1 MAHGDRIARRSG
13 PLPPVEEDTLVLE
26 FGLSHRAVLEFLC
39 GDHFRRLTG
48 GCGPPPT
55 AVAAPTFPPAAD
67 RPVSSI
73 QNPAGVSGRTRAP
86 DPSPCLPPD
95 RPVSSF
101 QSPGGRAPSSPA
113 RADPAPCTM
122 DARFR
127 MQRCAPTQ
135 PADFAR
141 AASSPS
147 PQSPA
152 RLGSGDRLYKSPSAR
167 AILHG
172 PFVRRHQW
180 VCSWYLDEMSHTCM
194 RTCPTVQRERERRRC
209 PAQALRIQ
217 DMRSSFYI
225 TSRSLAYSP
234 LPAAQWPPAAHLS
247 GVLENRQFTRS
258 NSQLTVPDIQ
268 QEGHRHQR
276 HGRQLFEH
284 PWARTA
290 AATIQLSGCG
300 RG

>member
-1 MAHGDRIARRSG
+1 MVQKTIDVAHGDRIARRSG

-101 QSPGGRAPSSPA
+101 QNPGGRAPSSPA

-180 VCSWYLDEMSHTCM
+180 VCSWYLDEVSHTCM
-194 RTCPTVQRERERRRC
+194 RTCPTVQRER
-209 PAQALRIQ
+209 Q
-217 DMRSSFYI
+217 
-225 TSRSLAYSP
+225 
-234 LPAAQWPPAAHLS
+234 
-247 GVLENRQFTRS
+247 
-258 NSQLTVPDIQ
+258 TVPRPGPQNPGYAEQFLYHLPQPSIYIAHCQLPNGHQ
-268 QEGHRHQR
+268 Q
-276 HGRQLFEH
+276 
-284 PWARTA
+284 PT
-290 AATIQLSGCG
+290 C
-300 RG
+300 RGSSKTDNSREVIHS

>member
-1 MAHGDRIARRSG
+1 MVQKTIDVAHGDRIARRSG

-101 QSPGGRAPSSPA
+101 QNPGGRAPSSPA

-141 AASSPS
+141 APRRRRRLRRRV
-147 PQSPA
+147 QL
-152 RLGSGDRLYKSPSAR
+152 LGSGDRLYKSPSAR

-194 RTCPTVQRERERRRC
+194 RTLHVRMSDGAERERRRC

-234 LPAAQWPPAAHLS
+234 LPAAQWPRAAHLS
-247 GVLENRQFTRS
+247 TVAVLENH
-258 NSQLTVPDIQ
+258 NSREVI
-268 QEGHRHQR
+268 H
-276 HGRQLFEH
+276 
-284 PWARTA
+284 
-290 AATIQLSGCG
+290 S
-300 RG
+300 